1 MARHTM
7 AAALAAGLAALA
19 LAGCGETADP
29 EPLPTIDIPT
39 FTTEAPEPTEAG
51 PTVDPE
57 IAAEANS
64 TCLDALK
71 SQYTAGLA
79 VDGKPAPAGTT
90 FRDLYPD
97 ETPEDYA
104 AAGIDPDADLVLVVL
119 NGHIAE
125 GRADRIECLTTADG
139 STVANLTTQTP

>member
-1 MARHTM
+1 MAHLRIP
-7 AAALAAGLAALA
+7 AALSAGLAALA

-51 PTVDPE
+51 PTVAPE

-79 VDGKPAPAGTT
+79 VDGKPELSDRTA
-90 FRDLYPD
+90 RDLYPD
-97 ETPEDYA
+97 QSDDEYA
-104 AAGIDPDADLVLVVL
+104 AAGIDPDTPLILVRL
-119 NGHIAE
+119 NGHA
-125 GRADRIECLTTADG
+125 ADGTDATIECFTWADGAAVADLTTHA
-139 STVANLTTQTP
+139 P

>member
-1 MARHTM
+1 MAHINIP
-7 AAALAAGLAALA
+7 AALAAILAPLA
-19 LAGCGETADP
+19 LAGCGPAPEP

-51 PTVDPE
+51 PTIDPE
-57 IAAEANS
+57 VASNAKT

-71 SQYTAGLA
+71 SQYTAGLT

-90 FRDLYPD
+90 YRDLYPG

-119 NGHIAE
+119 DGHTRE
-125 GRADRIECLTTADG
+125 GRADRIECVTNTDG
-139 STVANLTTQTP
+139 STVANLTTTAK